1 MRDEKEERKKQARSN
16 KQTRQSMYTCTV
28 FKSHRRQL
36 IFRWKSYCFV
46 LCCFALIVVCLLLSS
61 FLLISHSNTYTWHKK
76 ARHPFSATTVSTT
89 CTTCTTCIHYAPLQ
103 CIAGI
108 GQGLLVSE
116 EGEQQFQTSGH
127 DKVDL
132 KLCTLR
138 VSEIHCRHQHGVGNL
153 REGGRERGGGR
164 GGEGE
169 GGRVGGKE
177 REGEGGES
185 RREKGRG

>member
-1 MRDEKEERKKQARSN
+1 M
-16 KQTRQSMYTCTV
+16 
-28 FKSHRRQL
+28 
-36 IFRWKSYCFV
+36 
-46 LCCFALIVVCLLLSS
+46 
-61 FLLISHSNTYTWHKK
+61 
-76 ARHPFSATTVSTT
+76 HPFSATTVS
-89 CTTCTTCIHYAPLQ
+89 TTCTTCIHYAPLQ

-153 REGGRERGGGR
+153 REGGGESGREREGGR
-164 GGEGE
+164 GGEGKRGRERGGEWE
-169 GGRVGGKE
+169 GKRE
-177 REGEGGES
+177 RERGGES
-185 RREKGRG
+185 EGKRERVRELMVCSSYFVECTVPCRYKVQIKHTCICVHVFRVCRKRI